1 MSRLNRNMKWVKWTA
16 AAAVSASMLA
26 GCGSNSGSEST
37 ASPSAAASAAASA
50 TNTPADPIS
59 LSYWVSLPSNAA
71 RSLKDYNES
80 LFYQELEKRTGV
92 KVNFQ
97 HPAVGTEAEQFNLLI
112 ASGKLPD
119 VIEYNIT
126 NYSGGPEKA
135 IADKVLIP
143 LNDLIKQHAPNFK
156 KYLDEHPDIKKEI
169 STDDGTIYAFP
180 AIGTGNV
187 NVSAG
192 LVVRKDW
199 LDDLGLKAPETIEE
213 WTNVLRQF
221 KEKKGAKTPLTMAK
235 GEFEVDRFNGAF
247 KVANTFYVD
256 NGKVKFGAQEQ
267 AYKDY
272 LTVLNSWY
280 KEGLLDPD
288 FTTQDGKTRDAKA
301 ANGSAGA
308 FVTTIST
315 IETYIKSGKTADPK
329 YDLVP
334 VQHPVLKKGEEPSI
348 FQAAFNFRGIGSA
361 MITPANKNPARTA
374 AWLDYLYS
382 KEGNVLKSFGVEGVT
397 FNWDK
402 EYPRYT
408 DLILKNPD
416 KLSIAESMSKYL
428 RVAYP
433 SPGFVGDQYYTEQFY
448 QLPQQKQA
456 VEVFNKYYKNVDKT
470 RLPRIS
476 TTTAESQEISAINA
490 ELNTYRQEMFQ
501 KFVLGAESLDK
512 FDAYVKQLKNL
523 KADRALEIRQAALE
537 RYNKR

>member
-1 MSRLNRNMKWVKWTA
+1 MSRLNRNMKWIKWTA
-16 AAAVSASMLA
+16 VAAVSASMLA
-26 GCGSNSGSEST
+26 GCGSNSGSEPA
-37 ASPSAAASAAASA
+37 ASPSAAASVAASA

-143 LNDLIKQHAPNFK
+143 LNDLINKHAPNFK

-247 KVANTFYVD
+247 NVGNTFYVD

-288 FTTQDGKTRDAKA
+288 FTTQDGKARDAKA

-308 FVTTIST
+308 FVTSIST
-315 IETYIKSGKTADPK
+315 IETYIKSGKTSDPK

-334 VQHPVLKKGEEPSI
+334 VQHPVLKKGDEPSI
-348 FQAAFNFRGIGSA
+348 FQAAFNFRGTGSA
-361 MITPANKNPARTA
+361 MITPANKNPERTA

-433 SPGFVGDQYYTEQFY
+433 SPGFVGDQYYTEQYY

-456 VEVFNKYYKNVDKT
+456 VEVFNKYYKNADKT

-476 TTTAESQEISAINA
+476 TTTAESQEMSAINA

-523 KADRALEIRQAALE
+523 KVDRALEIRQAALE